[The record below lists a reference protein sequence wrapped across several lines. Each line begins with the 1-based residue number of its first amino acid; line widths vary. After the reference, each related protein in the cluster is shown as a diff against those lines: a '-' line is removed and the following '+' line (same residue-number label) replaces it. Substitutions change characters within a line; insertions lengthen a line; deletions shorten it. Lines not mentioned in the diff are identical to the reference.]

1 MIDTI
6 KKLFIGITKKQCME
20 FGLVT
25 ILAASFLAIYLKQN
39 HYVVYAFFLTLVTL
53 TIPIIFYPFGAVWFW
68 LSRVLGVI
76 SSRVLL
82 TVVFFIVVTPVGLVR
97 RLLKK
102 DNLKTDQFKK
112 SAKSVMEDR
121 NHLYTAGD
129 FTNTF

>member
-6 KKLFIGITKKQCME
+6 KKIFIGVTNKQCVE

-39 HYVVYAFFLTLVTL
+39 HFMAYAFFLTLVTL
-53 TIPIIFYPFGAVWFW
+53 IIPIVFYPFAAIWFW
-68 LSRVLGVI
+68 LSGVLSVI
-76 SSRVLL
+76 GSRVLL
-82 TVVFFIVVTPVGLVR
+82 TIVFFIVVTPVGLVR
-97 RLLKK
+97 RILNK

-112 SAKSVMEDR
+112 STKSVMADR
-121 NHLYTAGD
+121 NHLYTARD